1 MIDCTAKTV
10 MVVGGTRGIGRAA
23 VRALADGGASVVVT
37 GRRQSSADKVV
48 AELAS
53 EGKKACGLGF
63 DVADERASRAAI
75 DGFVEEHGRIDA
87 LVASAG
93 ISPYFARAEEL
104 APAMWDE
111 IMTSNLRGLFF
122 AIQAASRH
130 MLAAKSGSI
139 VSVSS
144 VTSMAGTPRGLP
156 YAASKGGLDA
166 MTRTLAVEWADR
178 GVRVNAVAPGWIQ
191 TDMTEALRDNASLAK
206 WLVLDKVPMKRFG
219 TPDEVGQLIAFLVSE
234 SASFITG
241 QVFPVDG
248 GFLAA

>member
-1 MIDCTAKTV
+1 
-10 MVVGGTRGIGRAA
+10 
-23 VRALADGGASVVVT
+23 
-37 GRRQSSADKVV
+37 
-48 AELAS
+48 
-53 EGKKACGLGF
+53 
-63 DVADERASRAAI
+63 
-75 DGFVEEHGRIDA
+75 
-87 LVASAG
+87 
-93 ISPYFARAEEL
+93 
-104 APAMWDE
+104 
-111 IMTSNLRGLFF
+111 
-122 AIQAASRH
+122 
-130 MLAAKSGSI
+130 
-139 VSVSS
+139 
-144 VTSMAGTPRGLP
+144 
-156 YAASKGGLDA
+156 